1 MTAPALDVRD
11 HMTTLLATV
20 DTALGEW
27 SAFRYGE
34 LDGKT
39 LPHIFAL
46 VSLERR
52 FVAPDR
58 NGRSGRS
65 GWRVSV
71 RFVGRSPK
79 EAEWAGYLV
88 GQALDGVRLT
98 IDGHIS
104 TPVTHESTDAVRS
117 DEGRFSGESFFT
129 YTL

>member
-1 MTAPALDVRD
+1 
-11 HMTTLLATV
+11 MTTLLAAV

-27 SAFRYGE
+27 NAYRYGD

-46 VSLERR
+46 VSVERR
-52 FVAPDR
+52 FVTPER
-58 NGRSGRS
+58 NGGMSGRS

-71 RFVGRSPK
+71 RYVGRSPK
-79 EAEWAGYLV
+79 EAEWAGFLV
-88 GQALDGVRLT
+88 NQALDGTRLT
-98 IDGHIS
+98 IDGYES
-104 TPVTHESTDAVRS
+104 TPVTHESTAAVRS